1 MTKGSCTHRGL
12 LTTLQKHTQGDD
24 DTFPY
29 YKRVGVQECVQELVR
44 IGTPSFI
51 LSYCCLSIY
60 PAYLVFFQALD
71 IITSIMKRSH
81 RSVWVLLEPKAFL
94 MKRRPCVSI
103 LREVCY
109 SWIFVI
115 ISRDCCT
122 PFACSCYSN
131 WIELWKF
138 ISLLLLKFMVFY
150 RSHQEECSPKCYD
163 CQV

>member
-44 IGTPSFI
+44 RGTPSFI

-81 RSVWVLLEPKAFL
+81 RSVCVLLEPKAFL

-103 LREVCY
+103 LRG
-109 SWIFVI
+109 
-115 ISRDCCT
+115 
-122 PFACSCYSN
+122 
-131 WIELWKF
+131 
-138 ISLLLLKFMVFY
+138 LLLLKFCHHFTGLLY
-150 RSHQEECSPKCYD
+150 PHCL
-163 CQV
+163 